1 MLFKLSLGNIRKS
14 LRDYTIYFFTLM
26 IGVAIFYVFNAIE
39 TQTAFLLVSSDMRKI
54 IELMTSLLSGVSV
67 FVSGVLGGLIVY
79 ASRFLMRRRNKE
91 FALYMMLG
99 MSKRKVSA
107 ILLTETLIIGV
118 MSLAVGLL
126 IGVGLSQLMSAFTV
140 SLFDADMTQF
150 QFTFSADAA
159 IKTVIYFALI
169 YVVTM
174 LFNTVIVGKFKLI
187 DLMRS
192 DKKSEAQKLKK
203 PLACVIV
210 FLAGVAMLGYAYY
223 KVAFDTFNIEDSTEM
238 FLYIAMGSVST
249 FLIFWSVSGM
259 MTRILTASKKLYY
272 KELNCFTF
280 RQIGSRI
287 NTMVVSAS
295 IICLMLFVTICTLSA
310 AFSMKNSLDDN
321 IGKYSPADLCVEVFG
336 KKDVVSDTDIKEM
349 YGLIGVNLDEHLSG
363 YVQFTEYKLK
373 DFKGADFLGEYLDL
387 AQKKMNTVNIASA
400 PETLIHLSDYNR
412 LAELYGFE
420 TLDVPDGCYAVVCNY
435 EEMTRVRNLPL
446 EAGNEI
452 TIQGNILR
460 PAYPECKYGLD
471 MISNNAMN
479 LGLIVIPDDLTLEA
493 DMQQKFISGNYKAE
507 TMNEKRETDKIF
519 ADSDMMLL
527 DVIKERTDESFGI
540 FVNTRIQVMDSA
552 VGLGAAA
559 TLIGL
564 YIGIVFLLSSGAILS
579 IKALSENIDSLSSY
593 DVLRKIGADEK
604 DINRS
609 LFRQTGVFFLLPL
622 LLACIHSIFGIKF
635 ASTIFEVFGTTGL
648 LPAMLATAIIVIVIY
663 CGYFLITYY
672 CGKGII
678 RSRS

>member
-14 LRDYTIYFFTLM
+14 LRDHAIYFFTLM
-26 IGVAIFYVFNAIE
+26 IGVAVFYVFNAIE
-39 TQTAFLLVSSDMRKI
+39 TQTAFIIVSSDTRRM

-67 FVSGVLGGLIVY
+67 FVSAVLGGLIVY

-91 FALYMMLG
+91 FALYMLLG
-99 MSKRKVSA
+99 MSKGRVSA
-107 ILLTETLIIGV
+107 ILLTETLIIGAV
-118 MSLAVGLL
+118 SLGAGLL
-126 IGVGLSQLMSAFTV
+126 LGVGLSQLMSAFTV
-140 SLFDADMTQF
+140 SLFDADMTSF
-150 QFTFSADAA
+150 GFKFSADAA
-159 IKTVIYFALI
+159 VKTVIYFALI

-174 LFNTVIVGKFKLI
+174 LFNTVIVGRFRLI

-192 DKKSEAQKLKK
+192 DKRSESQKLKN
-203 PLACVIV
+203 PLVCVIV
-210 FLAGVAMLGYAYY
+210 FLVGAAMLGYAYY
-223 KVAFDTFNIEDSTEM
+223 KVAFDTFNIENSAEM
-238 FLYIAMGSVST
+238 LLYIAMGSVST
-249 FLIFWSVSGM
+249 FLIFLSVSGM

-295 IICLMLFVTICTLSA
+295 IICLMLFVTVCTLAA
-310 AFSMKNSLDDN
+310 AFSLKNSLEDN
-321 IGKYSPADLCVEVFG
+321 IGKYAPVDLCVETFG
-336 KKDVVSDTDIKEM
+336 TEDVMSDTDIKEL
-349 YGLIGVNLDEHLSG
+349 YGWIGVDLDEYLSE
-363 YVQFTEYKLK
+363 YVQFTEYNLN
-373 DFKGADFLGEYLDL
+373 DFTGADFFGEYLES
-387 AQKKMNTVNIASA
+387 ARKKSNTVNIADIS
-400 PETLIHLSDYNR
+400 ENLIHLSEYNR
-412 LAELYGFE
+412 LAGLYGFE
-420 TLDVPDGCYAVVCNY
+420 TLDVPDGCYAVVCNFD
-435 EEMTRVRNLPL
+435 EMTRVRNLPL
-446 EAGNEI
+446 AAGNEI
-452 TIQGNILR
+452 TVQGNILR
-460 PAYPECKYGLD
+460 PAYSECKDGLD

-479 LGLIVIPDDLTLEA
+479 LGLIVIPDALMLEA
-493 DMQQKFISGNYKAE
+493 DTQQNYISGNYKAE
-507 TMNEKRETDKIF
+507 TMKEKRETEKHF
-519 ADSDMMLL
+519 ADSDMSLL
-527 DVIKERTDESFGI
+527 DAIKEHTDESFAV

-564 YIGIVFLLSSGAILS
+564 YIGIVFLISCGAILS

-635 ASTIFEVFGTTGL
+635 AATVFEAFGTTGL
-648 LPAMLATAIIVIVIY
+648 LPAMLATAVIVIVIY
-663 CGYFLITYY
+663 GGYFLITYY

-678 RSRS
+678 RTK